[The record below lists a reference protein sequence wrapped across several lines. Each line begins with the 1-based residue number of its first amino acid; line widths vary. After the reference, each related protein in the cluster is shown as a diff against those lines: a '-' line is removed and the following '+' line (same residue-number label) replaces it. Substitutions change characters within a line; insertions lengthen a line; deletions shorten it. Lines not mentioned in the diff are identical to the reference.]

1 MVSLSRQT
9 KAAGTAIKSL
19 LSTYGE
25 EQHALLNI
33 SETSVL

>member
-1 MVSLSRQT
+1 MVRLSRQT